1 MSWLI
6 ALIAALAAAGSA
18 IGFANIGKIEQSNTK
33 QANDILSG
41 VKSGET
47 SAEDALAQIA
57 TSNGKLSP
65 EQESYLSS
73 MLSNQRTNEA
83 RDYETMMANTD
94 LLRAAT
100 QLQQLGLGSSNVLQT
115 GGSFTP
121 QVSAASTPMINNAN
135 QRLARQASI
144 ANQMIGMANRM
155 ASAGIY
161 GGSLAAVKS
170 SARKVAGYAAHS
182 AVPAAKV
189 SNRSIE
195 PEPELTEAQIDE
207 LFNYFK

>member
-94 LLRAAT
+94 LLRAAN
-100 QLQQLGLGSSNVLQT
+100 QLQQLGLGGSNVLQT
-115 GGSFTP
+115 GGSSTP
-121 QVSAASTPMINNAN
+121 NVSAASTPMMNNAN
-135 QRLARQASI
+135 QRLARQASV

-182 AVPAAKV
+182 AVPAAK
-189 SNRSIE
+189 SHNDIE
-195 PEPELTEAQIDE
+195 ELSEAQIDE

>member
-1 MSWLI
+1 MTWLI

-47 SAEDALAQIA
+47 SAEDALAKIA

-94 LLRAAT
+94 LLRAAN
-100 QLQQLGLGSSNVLQT
+100 QLQQLGLGSNNVLQT

-121 QVSAASTPMINNAN
+121 QVSAASTPMLNNAN

-189 SNRSIE
+189 SKNSS
-195 PEPELTEAQIDE
+195 EPELTEAQIDE

>member
-1 MSWLI
+1 MTWLI

-18 IGFANIGKIEQSNTK
+18 IGFANIGKIEQSNNK

-41 VKSGET
+41 VKSGDT
-47 SAEDALAQIA
+47 SAEQALAQIA

-83 RDYETMMANTD
+83 RDYETLMANTD
-94 LLRAAT
+94 LLRAAN
-100 QLQQLGLGSSNVLQT
+100 QLQQLGLGSNNVLQT

-121 QVSAASTPMINNAN
+121 QVSAASTPMLNNAN

-189 SNRSIE
+189 SNKSN
-195 PEPELTEAQIDE
+195 EPELTEAQIDE

>member
-41 VKSGET
+41 VKSGQT

-83 RDYETMMANTD
+83 RDYETMMANSD
-94 LLRAAT
+94 LLRAAN
-100 QLQQLGLGSSNVLQT
+100 QLQQLGLGSNNVLQT

-121 QVSAASTPMINNAN
+121 QVSAASTPMLNNAN
-135 QRLARQASI
+135 QRLARQATI

-189 SNRSIE
+189 STHST
-195 PEPELTEAQIDE
+195 EPELTEAQIDE